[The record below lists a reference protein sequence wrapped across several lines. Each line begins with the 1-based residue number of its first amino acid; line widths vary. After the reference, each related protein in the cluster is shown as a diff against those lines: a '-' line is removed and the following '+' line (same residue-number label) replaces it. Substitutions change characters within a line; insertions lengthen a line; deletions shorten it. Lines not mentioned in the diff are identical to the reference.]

1 MFNEYYFSENE
12 MGLVYFSVISM
23 NNTIESSLYVG
34 DELVKR
40 KSLKR
45 GVHLIEK
52 GNVSLRLEIKLFKL
66 VPELRIDNE
75 IVPIEKVRR
84 KHLRQKLK
92 NLEITNELNPIARVP
107 KPFNIGDYKTP
118 IILITLGIIWQIIV
132 IDKTNK
138 WEIPSTI
145 LMFIGYVMIF
155 SPLIERIPDRHA
167 DEATKGKVKLIVGL
181 FSWGLTQLVVDG
193 LYNFWI

>member
-34 DELVKR
+34 DELVK
-40 KSLKR
+40 K
-45 GVHLIEK
+45 
-52 GNVSLRLEIKLFKL
+52 
-66 VPELRIDNE
+66 LRIDNE